1 MSGCTPLAP
10 DSPGGVKVVVP
21 EAEQGAS
28 QDVATLDS
36 VDWGISS
43 DDVAVPARAVVS
55 SYLRI
60 TDEIGERG
68 GQGSESI
75 SEAVTPQWLP
85 REIEGFEDYLGQS
98 IRTLG
103 QTRFDHFEVQSARTT
118 ATGELEVAAFLCVDS
133 TKVLVIGADDVDPP
147 ETLRAWL
154 YAPDGEAEPDQE
166 TVDSWEFYLHDTGAR
181 TGFREPIVV
190 WLLGD
195 GPEGLLVDGTENWRG
210 ANPC

>member
-1 MSGCTPLAP
+1 MPGCTLVADDTSAVLDAVAP
-10 DSPGGVKVVVP
+10 DVVDALPHDDAPREVI
-21 EAEQGAS
+21 
-28 QDVATLDS
+28 
-36 VDWGISS
+36 DWGISA
-43 DDVAVPARAVVS
+43 DDVATPARAVVT

-68 GQGSESI
+68 GQDSESI

-154 YAPDGEAEPDQE
+154 YAPDGESEPDQD
-166 TVDSWEFYLHDTGAR
+166 TVDSWEFYLQETGAR